1 MEHDAAN
8 PADGSVGW
16 IAALSTGVFGIS
28 ATVVDIA
35 EVALS
40 AKQAADAEG
49 RISG

>member
-35 EVALS
+35 EVALNV
-40 AKQAADAEG
+40 KQQADVKE
-49 RISG
+49 RTSG